1 MPVCLV
7 KLSAVSFCRS
17 TICGLFTISTLML
30 SAPPP
35 PAPPPHPA
43 QPLTALT
50 RNATPTAPMRLRL
63 LSTSHSLYPHPPPS
77 EARRCSWLLVWACS
91 FEHASAH
98 STSRPGTPL
107 TCQESVQHLWLMML
121 I

>member
-30 SAPPP
+30 SPPPP
-35 PAPPPHPA
+35 PAPPPQPA
-43 QPLTALT
+43 QPLAALT
-50 RNATPTAPMRLRL
+50 RNAIPTAPMRLRL
-63 LSTSHSLYPHPPPS
+63 LSTVSP
-77 EARRCSWLLVWACS
+77 LLVRS

-98 STSRPGTPL
+98 RLSRPGTPL
-107 TCQESVQHLWLMML
+107 TCQESVQHLGTHPL